1 MGLHV
6 AAVDVTEPKLALA
19 RASGADVAVNAKS
32 PDAVEQIVKQ
42 TGGGAHG
49 VLVTAPSP
57 AAFGQAI
64 HMVRRKGTVI
74 LVGLPPAEFKTP
86 IVPMVLGRITI
97 RGSIVGGR
105 QDLEEAIQFAAE
117 GKVHSHYHEMK
128 LEDINQVFSDMKAGT
143 LDGRMV
149 MTSF

>member
-6 AAVDVTEPKLALA
+6 AAVDVSEEKLALA
-19 RASGADVAVNAKS
+19 RRSGADVTANAKS
-32 PDAVEQIVKQ
+32 PDAVEQVVRQ

-49 VLVTAPSP
+49 VLVTAVSPS
-57 AAFGQAI
+57 AFSQAI
-64 HMVRRKGTVI
+64 HMVRRKGTVA
-74 LVGLPPAEFKTP
+74 LVGLPPGDYPTP
-86 IVPMVLGRITI
+86 IFDVVLGRITI

-105 QDLEEAIQFAAE
+105 QDLAEAIEFAAE
-117 GKVHSHYHEMK
+117 GKVCSHYHEMK
-128 LEDINQVFSDMKAGT
+128 LEDINKVFSDMKAGK